1 MEGNI
6 SHIPVKQD
14 GHNFFMAHVQVSR
27 KGYSVLHNMTGTA
40 SILINNK
47 TTQVQHRTAIPSAGV
62 A

>member
-14 GHNFFMAHVQVSR
+14 GYNFFMAHVQVSR

-40 SILINNK
+40 SILIIK
-47 TTQVQHRTAIPSAGV
+47 LFYTIL
-62 A
+62 

>member
-27 KGYSVLHNMTGTA
+27 KGYSILHKATIYDITLNIRDTA
-40 SILINNK
+40 
-47 TTQVQHRTAIPSAGV
+47 
-62 A
+62 

>member
-27 KGYSVLHNMTGTA
+27 KGYSILHNMTGTA
-40 SILINNK
+40 SILINKNYFTPYYK
-47 TTQVQHRTAIPSAGV
+47 AVNNFI
-62 A
+62 

>member
-27 KGYSVLHNMTGTA
+27 NGYSVLHNMTGTA
-40 SILINNK
+40 SILIIK
-47 TTQVQHRTAIPSAGV
+47 LFYTIL
-62 A
+62 

>member
-14 GHNFFMAHVQVSR
+14 EHNFFMAHVQVSR
-27 KGYSVLHNMTGTA
+27 KGYSILHNMTGTA

-47 TTQVQHRTAIPSAGV
+47 TILHHIIKL
-62 A
+62 